1 VDWKYIFYEGFRPQL
16 FHLAE
21 DPREQMDLGTDPAHV
36 EQRTLLHE
44 KLFHWMR
51 TRRRRTTLTHQVVEQ
66 RTGNAKARG
75 FLFGVW

>member
-1 VDWKYIFYEGFRPQL
+1 
-16 FHLAE
+16 
-21 DPREQMDLGTDPAHV
+21 
-36 EQRTLLHE
+36 
-44 KLFHWMR
+44 MR